1 MLGTKIK
8 DDAIEAIQQDFV
20 VKFSDLIKEEFK
32 KLEKSPSLMKGE
44 LKFDLGNDGLD
55 QMLAG
60 SLELMFEGAMSKKS
74 MDKWVKALN
83 Q

>member
-8 DDAIEAIQQDFV
+8 DDAIEAVQQDFV
-20 VKFSDLIKEEFK
+20 VKFSTLIKEEFK
-32 KLEKSPSLMKGE
+32 KLEKTPSVKGL
-44 LKFDLGNDGLD
+44 LKFEKVNDGLD

-60 SLELMFEGAMSKKS
+60 SLELMFEGAMTQKS
-74 MDKWVKALN
+74 QEKWVKALN

>member
-8 DDAIEAIQQDFV
+8 DDPIEAVQQDFV
-20 VKFSDLIKEEFK
+20 VKFSALIKEEFK
-32 KLEKSPSLMKGE
+32 KLEKTPSVKGLVKFE
-44 LKFDLGNDGLD
+44 LGTDGLD

-60 SLELMFEGAMSKKS
+60 SLELMFEGALTQKT

>member
-44 LKFDLGNDGLD
+44 LKFDLGI
-55 QMLAG
+55 
-60 SLELMFEGAMSKKS
+60 FYTKS
-74 MDKWVKALN
+74 
-83 Q
+83 